1 MDAKDYSRTSILTT
15 IHFNM
20 DIRKFMSQK
29 RPHDATVDKRTG
41 TGNSSEDPAQQS
53 SEVSSLPSSSGEP
66 PPPHSKKQQ
75 LSSSE
80 KRRQTKL
87 SFLTRESGKKSMPG

>member
-1 MDAKDYSRTSILTT
+1 
-15 IHFNM
+15 
-20 DIRKFMSQK
+20 MSQN

-41 TGNSSEDPAQQS
+41 TGNSSEDPSQQS

-75 LSSSE
+75 QLSSSE
-80 KRRQTKL
+80 KRRQYKAKL
-87 SFLTRESGKKSMPG
+87 SHKREWEKKYPWVTCQMLAKGCSVQSA